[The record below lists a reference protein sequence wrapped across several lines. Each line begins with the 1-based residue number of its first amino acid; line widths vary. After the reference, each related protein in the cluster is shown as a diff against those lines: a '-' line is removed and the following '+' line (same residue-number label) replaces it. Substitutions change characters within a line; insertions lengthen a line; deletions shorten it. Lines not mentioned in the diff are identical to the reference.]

1 MPMAINAMAMQCLGQ
16 YLTILCQCDVCAEYV
31 NVNVVLS
38 CLSQVSTKVCTT
50 FYDVSI
56 LALQNFKWHAT
67 FHSSRG

>member
-1 MPMAINAMAMQCLGQ
+1 MAMFRAISDDSMPSYEC
-16 YLTILCQCDVCAEYV
+16 VCAEYV

>member
-1 MPMAINAMAMQCLGQ
+1 MAIAMPAGQCLGQ
-16 YLTILCQCDVCAEYV
+16 GYVCAEYV

>member
-1 MPMAINAMAMQCLGQ
+1 MAMLWQT
-16 YLTILCQCDVCAEYV
+16 LTMLCHVMCVYAAEYV